1 MGLGI
6 PRERVVNW
14 YAELKGMIG
23 ECMGLGIPREWV
35 VNWYTEHKG
44 MIR

>member
-14 YAELKGMIG
+14 YAE
-23 ECMGLGIPREWV
+23 
-35 VNWYTEHKG
+35 HKG
-44 MIR
+44 MIRSMYGFGDTT